1 MKKIFSGLLFIFI
14 FSSVSY
20 GAVSQDIYVRQD
32 VFDAKMEALFERFHG
47 EIKALSEKIDGV
59 EKTLS
64 EKIDGVDKTLSEKID
79 GNFATLSRR
88 IDGVEKTLSEKVDGV
103 NKTLSEKID
112 GVDKTLSRR
121 IDGLEKRIEDT
132 NNFLYY
138 LLVLFGAMLILPFV
152 NKWWEN
158 RKESSFTL
166 DDVKKLIADA
176 IAEAQLSVK
185 N

>member
-64 EKIDGVDKTLSEKID
+64 EKVD
-79 GNFATLSRR
+79 GNFATLSGR
-88 IDGVEKTLSEKVDGV
+88 IDGVEKTLSEKIDGV
-103 NKTLSEKID
+103 EKTLSEKID